1 MLFTQQTG
9 LAAVAAVAAA
19 AVAAVAAAAVLSLGL
34 GLGLAASHAA
44 EPATPA
50 SGVVL
55 ATDTTQPPAPA
66 PVAPVARVIG
76 IDANVVSG
84 LSVTA
89 PKGATVTLSAK
100 GEKNR
105 SRKIVAATKPAV
117 FTGLTA
123 GKTYTV
129 AVDGK
134 PVGTGTPVKA
144 PGAAYNLTV
153 TSTGDPT
160 SALVTWKYQS
170 PTYAAGVIEYEVR
183 ATPVAGQLPTTR
195 SAGSPITV
203 TTKTTVAVLTGLD
216 PDLLYTFTVIPFN
229 TATTGTAS
237 SATLF
242 TTLGAAAGNL
252 TASEQAE
259 AAKKAE
265 AARLAAAQA
274 AANQRPATPSGP
286 SGPTTKTIY
295 VCPAT
300 FNEAAGGLC
309 EKTMAY
315 TYSPVTV
322 TTPYTTH
329 GEGRIV
335 ECSGGDCPGSQYI
348 NFGTD
353 WSGTTCPNGGTM
365 HDGQCLGW
373 TTSTKSIT
381 VSVKDAIPAGY
392 VDNGSAWAKTEQVK
406 NAAPAGYNDN
416 GSTWI
421 SIVAQ
426 EAKVV
431 PA

>member
-1 MLFTQQTG
+1 MLFTQRTG
-9 LAAVAAVAAA
+9 LAAVAA
-19 AVAAVAAAAVLSLGL
+19 AVAVLSLGL
-34 GLGLAASHAA
+34 GLGLTVAHAA
-44 EPATPA
+44 EPTTPA
-50 SGVVL
+50 SGVIL
-55 ATDTTQPPAPA
+55 ATDNTPAPVPA
-66 PVAPVARVIG
+66 AVAPVARVIG
-76 IDANVVSG
+76 IDANVVGG

-89 PKGATVTLSAK
+89 PKRATVTLSAK

-117 FTGLTA
+117 FRGLTA

-129 AVDGK
+129 SVDGK

-183 ATPVAGQLPTTR
+183 ATPVAGQLPTAR
-195 SAGSPITV
+195 SADSPVSV

-216 PDLLYTFTVIPFN
+216 PDLLYTFTVTPFN
-229 TATTGTAS
+229 TATTGAAS

-259 AAKKAE
+259 AAKAAE
-265 AARLAAAQA
+265 AARLAAEKAAQA
-274 AANQRPATPSGP
+274 AANQPPASSAPSGP
-286 SGPTTKTIY
+286 SGPRTKTIY

-309 EKTMAY
+309 EKTTPYTFKSVTTTNAY
-315 TYSPVTV
+315 TYHTGPVGSHV
-322 TTPYTTH
+322 ERRQDP
-329 GEGRIV
+329 G
-335 ECSGGDCPGSQYI
+335 ECSYLPNPSAPGGYDI
-348 NFGTD
+348 
-353 WSGTTCPNGGTM
+353 TCPRSWDETVIDYGT
-365 HDGQCLGW
+365 
-373 TTSTKSIT
+373 
-381 VSVKDAIPAGY
+381 VKDTAPTGFT
-392 VDNGSAWAKTEQVK
+392 DNGTAYTKTEQVK
-406 NAAPAGYNDN
+406 DGAPAGYNDN
-416 GSTWI
+416 GTTWI

>member
-1 MLFTQQTG
+1 MLFTQRTG
-9 LAAVAAVAAA
+9 LAAVAAV
-19 AVAAVAAAAVLSLGL
+19 AVLSLGL
-34 GLGLAASHAA
+34 GLGLTVAHAA

-50 SGVVL
+50 SGVIL
-55 ATDTTQPPAPA
+55 ATDTTPAPA
-66 PVAPVARVIG
+66 PAQVAPVARVIG

-134 PVGTGTPVKA
+134 PVGTGIPVRA

-153 TSTGDPT
+153 TSTGQPT
-160 SALVTWKYQS
+160 SALVTWKYQN
-170 PTYAAGVIEYEVR
+170 PVAAGVIEYEVR
-183 ATPVAGQLPTTR
+183 ATPVTGQLPTARSADLTR
-195 SAGSPITV
+195 SV
-203 TTKTTVAVLTGLD
+203 TTKTTEAVMVDLD

-237 SATLF
+237 SATLH

-252 TASEQAE
+252 TATEQAA
-259 AAKKAE
+259 AAKAAE
-265 AARLAAAQA
+265 AARLAAA
-274 AANQRPATPSGP
+274 NQPLKPATPNGP

-300 FNEAAGGLC
+300 YNEAAGGLC
-309 EKTMAY
+309 EKT
-315 TYSPVTV
+315 
-322 TTPYTTH
+322 TPYTFTTISYTYTTVQVWVH
-329 GEGRIV
+329 NGWSYTWGYCTGEGK
-335 ECSGGDCPGSQYI
+335 SGNWSNGDPYCQQPTYGWEPQ
-348 NFGTD
+348 
-353 WSGTTCPNGGTM
+353 TTKNSP
-365 HDGQCLGW
+365 
-373 TTSTKSIT
+373 
-381 VSVKDAIPAGY
+381 PAGY
-392 VDNGSAWAKTEQVK
+392 TDNGSVWASK
-406 NAAPAGYNDN
+406 NTPPAGYSDN
-416 GSTWI
+416 GTTWI

>member
-1 MLFTQQTG
+1 MLFTQRTG
-9 LAAVAAVAAA
+9 LAAVAAV
-19 AVAAVAAAAVLSLGL
+19 AVLSLGL
-34 GLGLAASHAA
+34 GLGLTVAHAA

-50 SGVVL
+50 SGVIL
-55 ATDTTQPPAPA
+55 ATDNTPAPA
-66 PVAPVARVIG
+66 PAAVAPVTRVIG

-89 PKGATVTLSAK
+89 PKGATVTLAAK

-129 AVDGK
+129 SVDGK

-183 ATPVAGQLPTTR
+183 ATPVAGQLPTAR
-195 SAGSPITV
+195 SADSPVAV

-265 AARLAAAQA
+265 AARAAAQA

-329 GEGRIV
+329 GESRIV

-416 GSTWI
+416 GTTWI